1 MKPPTKLKPIIGT
14 SHSTVGDYVF
24 PSLKEWKIR
33 GKKERERESESESE
47 K

>member
-1 MKPPTKLKPIIGT
+1 MKPPTKLKPIVGT

-33 GKKERERESESESE
+33 GKKKERERARARN

>member
-1 MKPPTKLKPIIGT
+1 MKPPTKLKSIIRT

-33 GKKERERESESESE
+33 GKKKERERARARN